1 MLRDFDLPA
10 AAAVVVA
17 GASTRFQSVAG
28 AFSTLKQQSVC
39 SKVVV
44 AINYSDLFPTLI
56 VGYSKERGCAC
67 PRNLGKAAI
76 TLLQDDLRST
86 YHQARQD
93 HIRKWRLIRMTYS
106 DRISLCLDTLTICR
120 SNNCR
125 RTLLAASRLVA
136 RCMYVVGIENPIG
149 NE

>member
-1 MLRDFDLPA
+1 M
-10 AAAVVVA
+10 
-17 GASTRFQSVAG
+17 
-28 AFSTLKQQSVC
+28 
-39 SKVVV
+39 

-125 RTLLAASRLVA
+125 RTLLAASRLAA
-136 RCMYVVGIENPIG
+136 RCMYVVGIEATLQRNHEIIHVSSSLSHRPFRILARASLAQLCSAR
-149 NE
+149 NSA